1 LSYGSKKLTTPARRL
16 WGCLMNAEGS
26 RSDALSDARFS
37 PEGRIQKHAIATV
50 AASAAASA
58 KQVVN
63 QPKKL
68 PPPNTDFY
76 ELADDLSGPEK
87 ATVKNVP
94 TYIETKV
101 KPVINKYWADDA
113 FPTAA
118 PAKY

>member
-1 LSYGSKKLTTPARRL
+1 
-16 WGCLMNAEGS
+16 MNAEGS